1 MNVILKLQWP
11 LSATQDEA
19 PILAYD
25 QNRRH
30 QKLLQPT
37 HALADMFG
45 GRPKIYVAATILAGD
60 VTVLREIEAQ
70 PW

>member
-11 LSATQDEA
+11 IAGESDS

-30 QKLLQPT
+30 QKLLTPT
-37 HALADMFG
+37 AELTALFD
-45 GRPKIYVAATILAGD
+45 GRAKIYVEAQIVAGE
-60 VTVLREIEAQ
+60 VTVQREITER

>member
-11 LSATQDEA
+11 IAGERDA

-25 QNRRH
+25 QTRRH
-30 QKLLQPT
+30 QTLLPAT
-37 HALADMFG
+37 PDLAALFD
-45 GRPKIYVAATILAGD
+45 GRVKIYVEANIQAGKVSVQRVITD
-60 VTVLREIEAQ
+60 R